1 MVDKG
6 KVWFVGIRIVDRT
19 PVKEFTKRVSDILT
33 KNGFD
38 TIGSGNLIRSSR
50 VMINIIASNVP
61 NEVIRRKELDK
72 LFDSNHFDEAMNY
85 ILEKEKRYGIKRIEE
100 I

>member
-6 KVWFVGIRIVDRT
+6 KVWFVGIRIADRT
-19 PVKEFTKRVSDILT
+19 PAKEFTKRVSDILN

-50 VMINIIASNVP
+50 VMVDIISSNVSDK
-61 NEVIRRKELDK
+61 VIKHKELDK
-72 LFDSNHFDEAMNY
+72 LFDSNHFDEAMDY
-85 ILEKEKRYGIKRIEE
+85 ILEREKIND
-100 I
+100 

>member
-1 MVDKG
+1 MLDEG
-6 KVWFVGIRIVDRT
+6 KVWYVGIRIVDRT
-19 PVKEFTKRVSDILT
+19 PAKEFTKRVSDILT

-50 VMINIIASNVP
+50 VMVYIITSNVS
-61 NEVIRRKELDK
+61 NEVIRRKEPDK

-85 ILEKEKRYGIKRIEE
+85 ILEKERVYV
-100 I
+100 

>member
-1 MVDKG
+1 MTNEG

-19 PVKEFTKRVSDILT
+19 PAKEFAKRVSDILN

-50 VMINIIASNVP
+50 VMVDIISSNVS
-61 NEVIRRKELDK
+61 NEVIKRKEFDK
-72 LFDSNHFDEAMNY
+72 LFDSNHFDDAINY
-85 ILEKEKRYGIKRIEE
+85 ILEKERMYV
-100 I
+100 